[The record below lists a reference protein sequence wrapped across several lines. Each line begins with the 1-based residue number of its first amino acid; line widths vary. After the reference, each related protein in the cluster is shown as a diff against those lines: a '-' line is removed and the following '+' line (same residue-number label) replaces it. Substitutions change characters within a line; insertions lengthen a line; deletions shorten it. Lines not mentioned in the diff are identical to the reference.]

1 MDVVYFH
8 KRAVCLLLGK
18 MPFDANEYHYGCPS
32 PNSESKGTLSKT
44 RNRWWER
51 HWNQAYYESEVF
63 QEFISKKIFNYTRSE
78 FYARVLEFIREDN
91 LKSLKLKTA

>member
-1 MDVVYFH
+1 
-8 KRAVCLLLGK
+8 

-32 PNSESKGTLSKT
+32 PNVESKGTLSKS

-63 QEFISKKIFNYTRSE
+63 QEFISRKI
-78 FYARVLEFIREDN
+78 
-91 LKSLKLKTA
+91 